1 MFSYFDL
8 RRSLIFGD
16 KMSSGPFMVRKGT
29 KNQIGNDVFSL
40 ISYYDLLRSL
50 ISQGQMPSGSYM
62 VREGTQNGIRTLIW
76 YLTRLI
82 FIAFIFW
89 HPEVGKF
96 WSSRPP
102 GSSEVIKGSQNEFG
116 TTKNLWFDTWHD
128 PFSSIKYFDFQR

>member
-1 MFSYFDL
+1 MPSE
-8 RRSLIFGD
+8 
-16 KMSSGPFMVRKGT
+16 SSMVRTGT
-29 KNQIGNDVFSL
+29 QNEIGTPKNLRFDSSHDEFLL
-40 ISYYDLLRSL
+40 ISYFDLLRSL
-50 ISQGQMPSGSYM
+50 ISGGQIPSESYM

-102 GSSEVIKGSQNEFG
+102 GSSEVIKGSQNEIG

-128 PFSSIKYFDFQR
+128 PFSSITYFDFRR